1 MKNGIHRAF
10 GLGVDA
16 LLVGALNAVH
26 LRHARAASTRESF
39 DRYLDRCDRLTR
51 EEYFSTA
58 AEMQDCREE
67 SPGLISWASPVASG
81 FAPNCRARARLFR
94 VRDNAPTVVMLHAL
108 MSASDLGY
116 RRWARHLNDLG
127 WNAAFL
133 HLPFHYS
140 RRPRGYL
147 NGELCFTSDLERTA
161 ETLRQAVIE
170 LRQLL
175 GWLREAGSPGFGLIG
190 ASYGGWVGSLAASL
204 EKDLRFLALLAPMAN
219 AEHAVFDGPTS
230 RTIRRQLRRTGV
242 TRAQVARHARLHSP
256 LARAPLVDA
265 ARVVIAAGEDDRLVI
280 LPDLLALRD
289 AWPGATLL
297 RVPQAHFGYR
307 MMTDAVGWLTERGLL
322 NPMDVAPAGDR
333 GRS

>member
-1 MKNGIHRAF
+1 MKNALHRTF

-26 LRHARAASTRESF
+26 LRHGRRASTRDTFEA
-39 DRYLDRCDRLTR
+39 YLQQCDGLSC
-51 EEYFSTA
+51 EEYYSPRA
-58 AEMQDCREE
+58 AMKDLRME
-67 SPGLISWASPVASG
+67 SSSVISWDSPLPSE
-81 FAPNCRARARLFR
+81 FAVNARARASLFR
-94 VRDNAPTVVMLHAL
+94 IRDDAPTVIMLHAL
-108 MSASDLGY
+108 MSASDVGY
-116 RRWARHLNDLG
+116 RRWAKHLNALG

-147 NGELCFTSDLERTA
+147 NGELCFTADLVRTA
-161 ETLRQAVIE
+161 ETLRQAVVE

-175 GWLREAGSPGFGLIG
+175 AWLRGTGVTEFGLIG

-204 EKDLRFLALLAPMAN
+204 ERDLRFLALLAPMAN

-230 RTIRRQLRRTGV
+230 RTIRRQLQRNGV

-256 LARAPLVDA
+256 RPNPPLMDGA
-265 ARVVIAAGEDDRLVI
+265 NVVIAAGDDDRLVV
-280 LPDLLALRD
+280 LPDLVALRE

-307 MMTDAVGWLTERGLL
+307 MMTDAVEWLTRRGLL
-322 NPMDVAPAGDR
+322 RTMDASPAR
-333 GRS
+333 

>member
-1 MKNGIHRAF
+1 MKNVIHRTF

-26 LRHARAASTRESF
+26 LRHGRRASSREAF
-39 DRYLDRCDRLTR
+39 EKYLQHCDGFSR
-51 EEYFSTA
+51 EEYFTPT
-58 AEMQDCREE
+58 AEMKDFRMD
-67 SPGLISWASPVASG
+67 SPGLISWESPIATD
-81 FAPNCRARARLFR
+81 FAANARARAMLFR

-116 RRWARHLNDLG
+116 RRWAKHLNALG
-127 WNAAFL
+127 WNAAFM

-147 NGELCFTSDLERTA
+147 NGELCFTSDLVRTA
-161 ETLRQAVIE
+161 ETLRQSVIE

-175 GWLREAGSPGFGLIG
+175 AWLRRTGVAEFGLIG
-190 ASYGGWVGSLAASL
+190 ASYGGWVGSLAGSL
-204 EKDLRFLALLAPMAN
+204 ERDLRFLALLAPMAN

-230 RTIRRQLRRTGV
+230 RTIRRQLRRTGI
-242 TRAQVARHARLHSP
+242 TREQVVRHARLHSP
-256 LARAPLVDA
+256 LARPPLVDFA
-265 ARVVIAAGEDDRLVI
+265 NVVIAAGEDDRLVI
-280 LPDLLALRD
+280 LPDLIALSE

-307 MMTDAVGWLTERGLL
+307 MMNDAVEWLTQRGLL
-322 NPMDVAPAGDR
+322 RTMDSTAAHGSNR
-333 GRS
+333 H

>member
-1 MKNGIHRAF
+1 MKNTIHRAF

-26 LRHARAASTRESF
+26 LRHGRRASSRDDFEA
-39 DRYLDRCDRLTR
+39 YLQQCDGLSRA
-51 EEYFSTA
+51 EYYTSR
-58 AEMQDCREE
+58 AEMKDMRME
-67 SPGLISWASPVASG
+67 SSSLISWESPLGSDFTAN
-81 FAPNCRARARLFR
+81 ARARARLFR
-94 VRDNAPTVVMLHAL
+94 IRDNAPTVIMLHAL
-108 MSASDLGY
+108 MSASDVGY
-116 RRWARHLNDLG
+116 RRWAKHLNALG

-147 NGELCFTSDLERTA
+147 NGELCFTADLVRTA
-161 ETLRQAVIE
+161 ETLRQAVVE

-175 GWLREAGSPGFGLIG
+175 AWLRGTGSVDFGLIG

-204 EKDLRFLALLAPMAN
+204 EPDLRFLALLAPMAN

-230 RTIRRQLRRTGV
+230 RTIRRQLRRSGV

-256 LARAPLVDA
+256 LPNPPLMDGA
-265 ARVVIAAGEDDRLVI
+265 NVVIAAGDDDRLVV
-280 LPDLLALRD
+280 LPDLVALRE

-307 MMTDAVGWLTERGLL
+307 MMADAVGWLTERGLL
-322 NPMDVAPAGDR
+322 RIDGFGTGALKILA
-333 GRS
+333 